1 MAVLS
6 QGRNMKSILVNALFF
21 VPLMLNG
28 HIWHWARNQIFR
40 VHNRYQATLKI
51 SNQRYCTK
59 RNIEIMFLLFSWDKD
74 IERKS
79 WVRSGCQISGRCI
92 FICFVL
98 CICYLANYLALT
110 NIFSFIY
117 RLWSSSSTILERLM
131 KSIKIP
137 RNRLPKIKHVT

>member
-1 MAVLS
+1 MYRLYNS
-6 QGRNMKSILVNALFF
+6 QCGCPFSREKYEVYPGQCFF
-21 VPLMLNG
+21 FCTAHARG
-28 HIWHWARNQIFR
+28 HIWHWARNEISR
-40 VHNRYQATLKI
+40 IHNRYQATLKI

-98 CICYLANYLALT
+98 CICYLANFWLWP
-110 NIFSFIY
+110 IFFPLFTDFDHHHQLY
-117 RLWSSSSTILERLM
+117 
-131 KSIKIP
+131 
-137 RNRLPKIKHVT
+137 